1 LGPQTR
7 PLRRKVNI
15 ERTFKAPIEDVW
27 ELWTTQ
33 KGVESWWGP
42 AGFTVTV
49 RKFDVRPGGELAY
62 TLTATDPEQIEFL
75 KKAGMP
81 VATDARVR
89 FTEVV
94 PLKRLAF
101 TQLADFIPNVQPYQ
115 VATTV
120 DFEASSQGV
129 RMVLVLDAMHDEQWT
144 KMAVMGWESQLEKLA
159 RLVRSLPSA
168 G

>member
-7 PLRRKVNI
+7 PVRRKVNI
-15 ERTFKAPIEDVW
+15 ERTFNAPIEDVW

-42 AGFTVTV
+42 EGFTVSV
-49 RKFDVRPGGELAY
+49 RTFDVRPGGELAY
-62 TLTATDPEQIEFL
+62 TMTATDPEQIEFL

-81 VATDARVR
+81 VATEARVR

-115 VATTV
+115 VDTTV
-120 DFEASSQGV
+120 EFETSSQGV
-129 RMVLVLDAMHDEQWT
+129 RMVMVLDAMHDEPWT
-144 KMAVMGWESQLEKLA
+144 KMAVMGWESQLAKLA
-159 RLVRSLPSA
+159 RLLKSGS
-168 G
+168 